1 MQIEEAAQRILQR
14 LDSLYWNDMYNEYE
28 YEDCEDHWEDMRY
41 CVKADKY
48 NYGASKVVFHY
59 REMEHFVI
67 KMPIMG
73 CWEADEEEYVDYSHA
88 TSLCFPKGESRYHC
102 WDYCGVEAE
111 TYAYLESCLPQLTKF
126 FAATFFLGFTIRNIP
141 VYVSQKVEDT
151 LDNIADIKIS
161 EQAKVKA
168 SNVCEAVLDS
178 VGINEEVLG
187 LFYDNYS
194 TEEVDMLLDFLTEK
208 QINDF
213 HYGNIGVTA
222 AGKPVII
229 DYSNFNS

>member
-14 LDSLYWNDMYNEYE
+14 LDRLYWNDMYNEYE
-28 YEDCEDHWEDMRY
+28 PEDCEDHWENMRY

-59 REMEHFVI
+59 KEMEHFVI

-73 CWEADEEEYVDYSHA
+73 CWEDEEEEYQDYSHA
-88 TSLCFPKGESRYHC
+88 TSLCSPEDETWYDC

-111 TYAYLESCLPQLTKF
+111 TYAYIETHLPQLTKF
-126 FAATFFLGFTIRNIP
+126 FAATFFLGFTMRNIP
-141 VYVSQKVEDT
+141 VYVSQKVEET
-151 LDNIADIKIS
+151 LDNVENIEIS

-168 SNVCEAVLDS
+168 SSMCETVLYS
-178 VGINEEVLG
+178 VGFSEEVLG
-187 LFYDNYS
+187 LFYDNYPA
-194 TEEVDMLLDFLTEK
+194 EEVSMLLDFLADK
-208 QINDF
+208 HISDF
-213 HYGNIGVTA
+213 HYGNIGITA